1 MADLPPR
8 APPPRTDSRDSL
20 LCSETSDPP
29 EPKWWLLE
37 WMNYLIMAIFLGS
50 VCYHVQQT
58 TFAPKLQR
66 DATSLLPMLTIWSCC
81 MAYFFGF
88 FGISFVDK
96 DEDLLMEF
104 EHTHQWECVEEIPR
118 TLGSIVEDTGAATHT
133 PSSSTPRALS
143 TQTEEVVQDALRNA
157 DDAERVSRVLARSR
171 SLKVDV
177 VGPISVDGR
186 ETLVPLADYDDIARL
201 VQRGARVLRLAGG
214 CATAAG
220 KIHEVEVG
228 VCVACP
234 TLATAQSLTD
244 AALARAALARKAP
257 GADPVAIVDASR
269 VGRCCYARVACAD
282 AARATEAIRRL
293 NLPKHARVAAVSPPS
308 TQTSQIACEATVPGP
323 LLKRL
328 LGASVADLCA
338 ASARR
343 GAGAGAAPVWRADG
357 RARAVLDAVARATGG
372 PAFEGAVA
380 CAVEPANRGRDAH
393 CSLHLEGVVA
403 GGGGAFAALLDLRG
417 AALDGARVRAAAC
430 LAAELAGLAD
440 DVACSSSSGS

>member
-104 EHTHQWECVEEIPR
+104 EHTQQWECAEELPR

-133 PSSSTPRALS
+133 PSNTTPRALS
-143 TQTEEVVQDALRNA
+143 TQTEEEPIQELRNA
-157 DDAERVSRVLARSR
+157 DDAERVSTVLARSR
-171 SLKVDV
+171 SLQVDV
-177 VGPISVDGR
+177 VGPLSIDGR
-186 ETLVPLADYDDIARL
+186 ETLVPLADYNHITRL

-220 KIHEVEVG
+220 KIHEVEIG
-228 VCVACP
+228 ICVACP

-282 AARATEAIRRL
+282 AERTRRASERLHEVTEAGDWDLIVLDTPPAANALDFFDAPGRFFDALDTKALQWVMQASTGGLMGMGAQFLLRTL
-293 NLPKHARVAAVSPPS
+293 GRFTGGEFFEELGVFLRHFSGLLDGFRERTAATAGRASSVAAAGARGRSGSAAPSAMPVRPRQSSGLSPP
-308 TQTSQIACEATVPGP
+308 V
-323 LLKRL
+323 
-328 LGASVADLCA
+328 
-338 ASARR
+338 
-343 GAGAGAAPVWRADG
+343 
-357 RARAVLDAVARATGG
+357 
-372 PAFEGAVA
+372 
-380 CAVEPANRGRDAH
+380 
-393 CSLHLEGVVA
+393 
-403 GGGGAFAALLDLRG
+403 
-417 AALDGARVRAAAC
+417 
-430 LAAELAGLAD
+430 
-440 DVACSSSSGS
+440 